1 MQGSSSAA
9 AQPGN
14 REGLPSGIVKRLI
27 TGDGETAAALA
38 RQGENQWVELKGSL
52 PQASELAKQMAAF
65 ANSGG
70 GLLIVGAADDGKVMS
85 YLPADADKAVRR
97 MKSVADSVLPNLAHP
112 RRGEVETGWLAWA
125 VIEPAPQ
132 PVVTADGAYW
142 RRTSDRVHV
151 AELPPQGLII
161 GDPPGASAPLS
172 NVSEIRVFVAMSFRE
187 EEEPALGD
195 YWQAMLRAAEKAR
208 RDFRLIRVDEV
219 EGDYEIV
226 ARLYEE
232 IDNAHMVIAD
242 LTLSPPNVYLE
253 IGYARGRGKQVIQTC
268 REDTRLEFDVRG
280 RRTLI
285 YRNATTL
292 EHKLLKELDAL

>member
-1 MQGSSSAA
+1 MA
-9 AQPGN
+9 
-14 REGLPSGIVKRLI
+14 
-27 TGDGETAAALA
+27 GDGETAATLA
-38 RQGENQWVELKGSL
+38 KRGENQWVELKVRL
-52 PQASELAKQMAAF
+52 PQASELAKQMAAL

-70 GLLIVGAADDGKVMS
+70 GVLIVGAADDGKVTGWS
-85 YLPADADKAVRR
+85 PADADNAVRR
-97 MKSVADSVLPNLAHP
+97 MKSVAASVLPNLAHL
-112 RRGEVETGWLAWA
+112 RQGEVEAGWLAWA

-151 AELPPQGLII
+151 AELPSQGLII
-161 GDPPGASAPLS
+161 GDPPGSSGSLPA
-172 NVSEIRVFVAMSFRE
+172 VGEIRVFVAMSFRE
-187 EEEPALGD
+187 DEEPALVD
-195 YWQAMLRAAEKAR
+195 YWQAMQRAADSAR

-232 IDNAHMVIAD
+232 IDAAHLVIAD

-253 IGYARGRGKQVIQTC
+253 IGYARGRGKQVVQTC
-268 REDTRLEFDVRG
+268 RDDTRLEFDVRG

-292 EHKLLKELDAL
+292 EHKLLQELDAL